1 MFNLIISIIA
11 IALVVVLAGASLYYG
26 GEAFNRGSEEAK
38 ASTYINQAQQ
48 IQAATVLYKANVG
61 GNPADIAKLVADKYM
76 AGAPKV
82 ATGTGSWAMTAQHI
96 FVAQE
101 VSSSAKDGITPNI
114 CATIT
119 ANGSGVVKCSKGTDT
134 SAATLNTT
142 DVVAAA
148 ASVAVAEDV
157 VVWMAL

>member
-48 IQAATVLYKANVG
+48 IQAASVLYKANVG
-61 GNPADIAKLVADKYM
+61 GNPDTLDKLVTDHYM
-76 AGAPKV
+76 AGKPKV
-82 ATGTGSWAMTAQHI
+82 ATGTGAWALTAKHI
-96 FVAQE
+96 FVTQE

-119 ANGSGVVKCSKGTDT
+119 ANGSGVVKCSKGADT
-134 SAATLNTT
+134 SAATLDAA
-142 DVVAAA
+142 DVVTAA
-148 ASVAVAEDV
+148 ASVVTGDDV